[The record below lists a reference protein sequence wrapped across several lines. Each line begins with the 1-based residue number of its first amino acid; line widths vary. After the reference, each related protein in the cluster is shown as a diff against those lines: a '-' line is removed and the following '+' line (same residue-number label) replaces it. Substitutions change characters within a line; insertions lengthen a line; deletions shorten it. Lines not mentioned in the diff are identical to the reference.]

1 MLLTN
6 WHLSLKAKKRKK
18 KKRFNIFRKSDNMLM
33 GFIDADSESDA
44 IFSANTFFSELW
56 PVVTVFQDKKL
67 N

>member
-1 MLLTN
+1 
-6 WHLSLKAKKRKK
+6 LKAKKRKK

-56 PVVTVFQDKKL
+56 PVVTMFQDKKL

>member
-1 MLLTN
+1 MAITN
-6 WHLSLKAKKRKK
+6 WNLGFKSKKRKR
-18 KKRFNIFRKSDNMLM
+18 KKRFNIFRKSDNLLM

-56 PVVTVFQDKKL
+56 PVVTVFEAKKL